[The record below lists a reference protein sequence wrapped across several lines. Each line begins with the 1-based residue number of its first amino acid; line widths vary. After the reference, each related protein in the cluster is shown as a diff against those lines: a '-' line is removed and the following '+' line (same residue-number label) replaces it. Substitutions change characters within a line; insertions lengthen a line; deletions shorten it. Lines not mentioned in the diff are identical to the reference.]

1 MEYKIFKPAL
11 LYSYLSNN
19 KKIRISKKKIELLT
33 NNYSNVIILYKYFL
47 VKTNRFIF
55 QCKYKFKFKKIY

>member
-55 QCKYKFKFKKIY
+55 QCNYKFKFKKIY